1 MAIKKEIDINVNT
14 KSAEDSVNNLSS
26 GLSGVA
32 AQADRL
38 TGGLVSGF
46 RNGAK
51 GIKTAITGMKSLKVA
66 IASTGIGLLVVA
78 IGSLVAF
85 FTKTQRGADL
95 LSKATKGLGA
105 VVDVLTDRLS
115 SLGEILVSVFSD
127 PQKAIKDF
135 GKLVKDNIQ
144 NRIMG
149 LVELLPALGK
159 AISLA
164 LKGKFQEAGKTAV
177 DAAAKVTL
185 GVENLSDKVAG
196 AAESVKGLAK
206 EISEEAKAAADL
218 EAAQQA
224 LEDREIALINVN
236 AKRRASIEKLRLE
249 AEDETKTNE
258 ERADALREAAKLQND
273 IADDEIAIAEE
284 RARIIKERVALG
296 ESSRDDIRE
305 QAEAEARVIELEAE
319 RDRRLKSL
327 QTRLNAFT
335 KGTEENTD
343 ATDEN
348 AEAQAKLN
356 EEIAKRDE
364 ALAAEEAKLQETL
377 SSQYDKILEAQN
389 DAQTNELNAVEDK
402 YNTLIAKAQEFGFDE
417 AELNRIKNEEIA
429 AVNKKFA
436 DQNTET
442 ARKQAIDE
450 QAILDA
456 KLAAQLGFAQSI
468 GGVVRALGGFAKEGT
483 AAAKAAALA
492 NIVINTGLGFVQGLD
507 IAQKGAKATGPA
519 APFAFPIFY
528 ATQVAAVLNAV
539 GQARNI
545 LAKVP
550 TGGGG
555 GGGGLGGIPR
565 PNVSAPSSRPRFS
578 LDTQASDLG
587 NQITQSLQGQPVRA
601 YVVNQDIQ
609 NANKLDRK
617 IKETATLE

>member
-14 KSAEDSVNNLSS
+14 KGAEDSVDNLSS
-26 GLSGVA
+26 GLSGVS
-32 AQADRL
+32 AQADKL

-46 RNGAK
+46 RNGVK
-51 GIKTAITGMKSLKVA
+51 GIKNAVKGFKSLKVA
-66 IASTGIGLLVVA
+66 IAATGIGLLVIA
-78 IGSLVAF
+78 LGSLVSF
-85 FTKTQRGADL
+85 FTKTQRGADK
-95 LSKATKGLGA
+95 LSQALKGIGA
-105 VVDVLTDRLS
+105 VVDVLIDRVSSFGEGLFKILS
-115 SLGEILVSVFSD
+115 GDFSEGVDLLKASLSGIVDEMKKEGS
-127 PQKAIKDF
+127 AA
-135 GKLVKDNIQ
+135 
-144 NRIMG
+144 
-149 LVELLPALGK
+149 VELEK
-159 AISLA
+159 
-164 LKGKFQEAGKTAV
+164 
-177 DAAAKVTL
+177 
-185 GVENLSDKVAG
+185 
-196 AAESVKGLAK
+196 
-206 EISEEAKAAADL
+206 
-218 EAAQQA
+218 AQQA
-224 LEDREIALINVN
+224 LEDRQIALIKVN
-236 AKRRASIEKLRLE
+236 AERRASIEELRLV
-249 AEDETKTNE
+249 AEDENKTNE
-258 ERADALREAAKLQND
+258 ERAEALRAAAKLQNE
-273 IADDEIAIAEE
+273 IADDEIAIAKE
-284 RARIIKERVALG
+284 RARIIRERVALG
-296 ESSRDDIRE
+296 ESTRE
-305 QAEAEARVIELEAE
+305 DLEEQANAEAEVIRLEGE
-319 RDRRLKSL
+319 RSRRLRTL

-335 KGTEENTD
+335 KGVEENTD

-356 EEIAKRDE
+356 EEIKKRDE

-402 YNTLIAKAQEFGFDE
+402 YNTLIAKAAEYGFDE

-442 ARKQAIDE
+442 ARKQALDE

-492 NIVINTGLGFVQGLD
+492 DIVINTGLGFVQGLD

-555 GGGGLGGIPR
+555 GGGLGGVPR
-565 PNVSAPSSRPRFS
+565 PNVSAPSSTPRFA

>member
-14 KSAEDSVNNLSS
+14 KSAEDGVNNLSS

-46 RNGAK
+46 RNGVK
-51 GIKTAITGMKSLKVA
+51 GIKNAVTGMKSLKVA
-66 IASTGIGLLVVA
+66 IAATGIGLLVIA
-78 IGSLVAF
+78 LASLVSF
-85 FTKTQRGADL
+85 FTKTQRGADK
-95 LSKATKGLGA
+95 LSQAMKGIGA
-105 VVDVLTDRLS
+105 VVDVLIDRVSSFGEGLFKILS
-115 SLGEILVSVFSD
+115 GDFSEGVDILKASLSGIVDEMKEEGS
-127 PQKAIKDF
+127 AA
-135 GKLVKDNIQ
+135 
-144 NRIMG
+144 
-149 LVELLPALGK
+149 VELEK
-159 AISLA
+159 
-164 LKGKFQEAGKTAV
+164 
-177 DAAAKVTL
+177 
-185 GVENLSDKVAG
+185 
-196 AAESVKGLAK
+196 
-206 EISEEAKAAADL
+206 
-218 EAAQQA
+218 AQQA
-224 LEDREIALINVN
+224 LEDRQIALIKVN
-236 AKRRASIEKLRLE
+236 AERRASIEELRLV
-249 AEDETKTNE
+249 AEDENKTNE
-258 ERADALREAAKLQND
+258 ERADALREAARLQNE
-273 IADDEIAIAEE
+273 IADDEIAIAKE
-284 RARIIKERVALG
+284 RARIIRERVALG
-296 ESSRDDIRE
+296 ESTRE
-305 QAEAEARVIELEAE
+305 DLEEQANAEAEVIRLEGE
-319 RDRRLKSL
+319 RSRRLRTL

-335 KGTEENTD
+335 KGTEENTEV
-343 ATDEN
+343 TDEN

-356 EEIAKRDE
+356 EEIRKRDE

-402 YNTLIAKAQEFGFDE
+402 YNTLIANAAEYGFDE
-417 AELNRIKNEEIA
+417 AELNRLKNEEIA

-436 DQNTET
+436 DKNTET
-442 ARKQAIDE
+442 SRQQALDE

-492 NIVINTGLGFVQGLD
+492 DIVINTGLGFVQGLD

-555 GGGGLGGIPR
+555 GGGLGGVPR
-565 PNVSAPSSRPRFS
+565 PNISAPSSTPRFA

-609 NANKLDRK
+609 NANKMDRK